1 MSVPKKLELT
11 VKLNEFPANVKTIEN
26 GWKQFEVDTDGRKVT
41 LTLKPEVF
49 NKLEQAQKN
58 YPQGVAKIVGQIGAK
73 TDRGF
78 VVQDCQV
85 NIYSQSNYTPNTI
98 KQSGSGV
105 NPNLA
110 NNTFAAKH
118 RLYTGENLNW
128 LQVTLRVGKSI
139 FPFLLPWLL
148 FFSGYGFFITFLYRI
163 GVPIAFLQENHG
175 ISKAI
180 LIFNVGL
187 PLLLVFRTNTAHER
201 FWEGRKLW
209 GSLVNTIRNLTRGIW
224 IIVREYSPQ
233 DRVEK
238 EAILRLVVAFAF
250 SMKLHLRGEPVN
262 DELASLMTETQY
274 FKLKYRD
281 HPPLQIAFWIGDYL
295 QQQHN
300 RNCIDVYRLSDL
312 QRLVDKLIDILGG
325 CERILKTPL
334 PLIYPLILRK
344 LVLVYCL
351 VVPFE
356 IVKDWTWVTSTI
368 TTFVSLILLSVD
380 QIASEIEEPFGHNLN
395 DLPLDEICN
404 TILQNTEDL
413 IKLPPSSNNSYH
425 L

>member
-1 MSVPKKLELT
+1 MSAPGKLELT
-11 VKLNEFPANVKTIEN
+11 VKMSEFPANAKTIKN
-26 GWKQFEVDTDGRKVT
+26 GWKQFEVDMDGRKVT

-49 NKLEQAQKN
+49 RKLEQAQIKD
-58 YPQGVAKIVGQIGAK
+58 PQGVAKIVGQIGSK
-73 TDRGF
+73 TDKGF
-78 VVQDCQV
+78 VVKDCQV
-85 NIYSQSNYTPNTI
+85 NIYSRSNYPSDTV
-98 KQSGSGV
+98 KQSGSSV
-105 NPNLA
+105 NPNQA
-110 NNTFAAKH
+110 NNTFTAKH

-128 LQVTLRVGKSI
+128 LQVTLRVGKSV
-139 FPFLLPWLL
+139 FPFLLPWLV
-148 FFSGYGFFITFLYRI
+148 FFSGYAFLITFLYRI
-163 GVPIAFLQENHG
+163 GFPIAFLQDNHG

-187 PLLLVFRTNTAHER
+187 PLLLVFRTNTAHDR

-224 IIVREYSPQ
+224 IIVKEHSPQ

-250 SMKLHLRGEPVN
+250 SMKLHLRAEPVN
-262 DELASLMTETQY
+262 DELASLMSETQY
-274 FKLKYRD
+274 FKLKYTN

-295 QQQHN
+295 QEQYN
-300 RNCIDVYRLSDL
+300 RNCIDVYQLSDL
-312 QRLVDKLIDILGG
+312 QKLVDKLIDILGG

-334 PLIYPLILRK
+334 PLIYSLILRK

-356 IVKDWTWVTSTI
+356 IVKDWTWVTSAI

-395 DLPLDEICN
+395 DLPLDGICN
-404 TILQNTEDL
+404 TILHNTEDL